1 MFGFLRRVVLVG
13 LATLMVLAVACSSG
27 GRGSDTGALSGLDP
41 SRPTTTIT
49 LPDGTEITAELVRTR
64 EEQGQGMMF
73 RKQLRADE
81 GMLFPFE
88 EMAPRGFWMFQTIIP
103 LDIIWLDDN
112 KRIVEMSERTPP
124 CLATDANECPT
135 YGGAAHSIYV
145 LELASGQITKH
156 GLTTGSVLQ
165 F

>member
-1 MFGFLRRVVLVG
+1 MFRLLHRISLVG
-13 LATLMVLAVACSSG
+13 VAMLTMLAAACSSG
-27 GRGSDTGALSGLDP
+27 GRDDGGISGLDP
-41 SRPTTTIT
+41 SRPTTTVT

-88 EMAPRGFWMFQTIIP
+88 EMAPRAFWMFQTIIP
-103 LDIIWLDDN
+103 LDIVWLDDN
-112 KRIVEMSERTPP
+112 KRIVEVSERTPP
-124 CLATDANECPT
+124 CLATDPKECPT

-156 GLTTGSVLQ
+156 GLSTGSVLR